1 MNEPKYPFNSSLLK
15 LREFLPNQF
24 ASIVNLTLWFYI
36 QKFRNTWKKKIRMS
50 AKIWSWDAFIF
61 LILMEGFF
69 NVYFKKFREFS

>member
-1 MNEPKYPFNSSLLK
+1 
-15 LREFLPNQF
+15 
-24 ASIVNLTLWFYI
+24 
-36 QKFRNTWKKKIRMS
+36 MS